1 MQNISINFLNITNN
15 ETTILYNKYNYN
27 PDLNEYLKYNAS
39 LITYNNNTNIDDI
52 PLSILEEFN
61 CTYLKYLLNYT
72 LIDEIKI
79 NILNNI
85 LLNKDIYVFFNVLT
99 YTDNDFKIKVLNYL
113 KDKNKIIIN
122 YTTNIEETLLLDYLI
137 IISTNKIIME
147 GQTKDIIKEEK
158 IIKKLGYNLPFIA
171 ELSLGLKYYGIVDD
185 LYLTKESLVNKL
197 WN

>member
-99 YTDNDFKIKVLNYL
+99 YT
-113 KDKNKIIIN
+113 
-122 YTTNIEETLLLDYLI
+122 TNIEETLLLDYLI